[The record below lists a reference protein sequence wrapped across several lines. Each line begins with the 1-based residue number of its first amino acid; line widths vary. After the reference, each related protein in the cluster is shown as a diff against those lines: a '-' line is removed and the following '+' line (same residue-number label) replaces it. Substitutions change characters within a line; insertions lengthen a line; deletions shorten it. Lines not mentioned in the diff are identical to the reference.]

1 MLLQDLLY
9 KTSVNAVNGSTAIP
23 INALQIDSRAIQKG
37 NCFIAIKGTGADGHS
52 FINAA
57 IKNGALAIVC
67 EEMPD
72 KPVNNVTYIQVND
85 SAEAAGIM
93 AHLFLKSPL

>member
-9 KTSVNAVNGSTAIP
+9 KTAVNAVNGSTAIP

-57 IKNGALAIVC
+57 IKNGA
-67 EEMPD
+67 
-72 KPVNNVTYIQVND
+72 
-85 SAEAAGIM
+85 
-93 AHLFLKSPL
+93 

>member
-37 NCFIAIKGTGADGHS
+37 NCFIAIKGT
-52 FINAA
+52 
-57 IKNGALAIVC
+57 KTVC
-67 EEMPD
+67 FLQ
-72 KPVNNVTYIQVND
+72 KTK
-85 SAEAAGIM
+85 SA
-93 AHLFLKSPL
+93 